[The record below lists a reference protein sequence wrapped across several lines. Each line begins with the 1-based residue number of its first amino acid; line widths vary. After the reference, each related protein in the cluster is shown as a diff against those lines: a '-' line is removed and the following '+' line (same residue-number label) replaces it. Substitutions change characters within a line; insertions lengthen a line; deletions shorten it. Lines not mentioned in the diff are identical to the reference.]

1 MLACTTCS
9 AVDGLKIASLH
20 PEQLVKLTVKIMSN
34 VSGMFALFVV
44 SSPSYIMATMT
55 KML

>member
-1 MLACTTCS
+1 MFVCTMCS
-9 AVDGLKIASLH
+9 TADGLKIASLH

-44 SSPSYIMATMT
+44 SSPSYIMARMT

>member
-1 MLACTTCS
+1 MFVCTMCS
-9 AVDGLKIASLH
+9 TVDGLKIASLN
-20 PEQLVKLTVKIMSN
+20 PEQLAKLTVKIMSN

-44 SSPSYIMATMT
+44 SSPSYIMARMT